1 MNQITGQDVGEFME
15 KIALDLGSIP
25 DLRGMNLKM
34 DENVVRKN
42 LGQRQNYGGLDV
54 NKVNSDL
61 QKMQPKMPK
70 LNLPS

>member
-1 MNQITGQDVGEFME
+1 ME